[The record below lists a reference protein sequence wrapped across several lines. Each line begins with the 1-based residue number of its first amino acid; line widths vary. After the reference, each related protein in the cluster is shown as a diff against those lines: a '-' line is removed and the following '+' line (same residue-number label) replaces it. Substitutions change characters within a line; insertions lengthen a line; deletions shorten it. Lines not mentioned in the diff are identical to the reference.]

1 MGCLA
6 DGRKLPSVCI
16 FKLKNIPRENF
27 PEGVII
33 RVNAK
38 GWCNEE
44 EMIYWINNVWS
55 ERSESGNPQSLLILD
70 SFRGHTVD
78 PVKHEFR
85 RNNTHLAVIPG
96 GLTSKLQS
104 LDVGI
109 NKCFKEKVQCIK
121 IFFVIHRVLYINR
134 VLNGRCALVITSR

>member
-1 MGCLA
+1 M
-6 DGRKLPSVCI
+6 
-16 FKLKNIPRENF
+16 
-27 PEGVII
+27 
-33 RVNAK
+33 NAK

-44 EMIYWINNVWS
+44 EMKYWISNVWS
-55 ERSESGNPQSLLILD
+55 ERSKLESPQSLLILD

-78 PVKHEFR
+78 PIKYEFR

-96 GLTSKLQS
+96 GLTSKLQP